1 MHLTADGQPSPSS
14 AVGVGDGETGATSQG
29 RNLGVGQRT
38 TKNVPETKQ
47 RVKERQH
54 RHSHQRT
61 TTSPQALFDNFH
73 SELTSLRETTKECL
87 QYFYNDRERRCAE
100 IEKMES
106 RSAYLKRIIHLKTSD
121 CPSNMKANGE
131 LQLINNTASR
141 ADESAS
147 IGLDALEDDTTEY
160 TSKSN
165 SPPTKCTDNSHAVV
179 DASRKDR
186 EDAGWASS
194 LHLSFYDGVNND
206 GMPTRWRT
214 RVQER
219 SKQENQ
225 SEENNKRLTIPF
237 QDDAED
243 TLQDQ
248 FFGRKSEILAL
259 EKEVINA
266 DQEISSMRGDIS
278 VLQGDLRKAQRKFER
293 ERMEILDKIKKV
305 EFNNENLDRMLIET
319 EVSLEEKNISTEILA
334 NDLKKVRKDLVKLQK
349 ERDLR
354 KSERRRKDSIMMNK
368 FASVVEK
375 RSDAEHIINEVNL
388 EGEQT
393 QQQPLY
399 DNLDRNGHQIQVS
412 PPDEDGDKSG
422 GNNVH
427 VVHESN
433 DTGDAHGLKLSPS
446 QISFRT
452 GISSVTND
460 NCTYFDVLEQLERHK
475 ELHG

>member
-14 AVGVGDGETGATSQG
+14 AAGDGVGDAETGATSQG

-38 TKNVPETKQ
+38 TKNAPKTKQ
-47 RVKERQH
+47 RVRDRQH

-61 TTSPQALFDNFH
+61 MTTPQALFVNFH

-87 QYFYNDRERRCAE
+87 QYFYYDRERRCAE

-106 RSAYLKRIIHLKTSD
+106 RSAYLRRIIDFKRSD
-121 CPSNMKANGE
+121 LSSNNKASVG
-131 LQLINNTASR
+131 LSFINNTASR

-147 IGLDALEDDTTEY
+147 IGLDALEDDGTEY
-160 TSKSN
+160 TSKSTT
-165 SPPTKCTDNSHAVV
+165 PPKNRAENSHAVV
-179 DASRKDR
+179 DAARRDR
-186 EDAGWASS
+186 EGGGWAH
-194 LHLSFYDGVNND
+194 HLSFMDGVND

-219 SKQENQ
+219 SKQEKQ
-225 SEENNKRLTIPF
+225 SEENNKWMTIPF

-243 TLQDQ
+243 TLQDRIV
-248 FFGRKSEILAL
+248 GRKSEILAL
-259 EKEVINA
+259 ENGVILA
-266 DQEISSMRGDIS
+266 DQEISSLRGDIS

-293 ERMEILDKIKKV
+293 ERMDILDKIKKV

-319 EVSLEEKNISTEILA
+319 EVFLEEKNISTDILA
-334 NDLKKVRKDLVKLQK
+334 EELKRVRKDLVNIQK

-368 FASVVEK
+368 FATVVE
-375 RSDAEHIINEVNL
+375 RRRDADEANL
-388 EGEQT
+388 KGEQT
-393 QQQPLY
+393 QQQQQEPLCN
-399 DNLDRNGHQIQVS
+399 NLDSNGHHLQTG
-412 PPDEDGDKSG
+412 PPDEYGDRSG
-422 GNNVH
+422 GSSVH
-427 VVHESN
+427 GLHECN
-433 DTGDAHGLKLSPS
+433 DSHDLKLSPS
-446 QISFRT
+446 QISIRT
-452 GISSVTND
+452 GISSVTHD